1 MQKLER
7 VIIIGV
13 VLVITDAVLLIPVV
27 RYFDVCNFTL
37 AVISLRKRFNQTAGR
52 LPVVTFNHILNLFLL
67 LFAEKLSLI
76 VSV

>member
-13 VLVITDAVLLIPVV
+13 VLVITNTVLLIPVV

-37 AVISLRKRFNQTAGR
+37 AVISLRKRFVQTAGR
-52 LPVVTFNHILNLFLL
+52 LPVATFNHILNLLIL